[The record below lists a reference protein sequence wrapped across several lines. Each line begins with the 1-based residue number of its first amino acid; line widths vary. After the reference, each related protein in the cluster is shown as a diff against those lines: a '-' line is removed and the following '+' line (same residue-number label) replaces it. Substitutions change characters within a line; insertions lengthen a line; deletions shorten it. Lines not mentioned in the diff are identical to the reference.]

1 MAPGPASRP
10 TSPGAGPAHPA
21 AAGRSRTRTPVVSP
35 PTAGAATQ
43 QATGVQRPA
52 IPGCPAGL
60 EYLTQIDHLKVRQS
74 VNLLNVL
81 LPNSIQ
87 SEYLVTN
94 AMDQFI
100 FKVTEDRSVLWQGL
114 CLGPRRAFQMGL
126 HDSRDA
132 EVLRLDRPLRCD
144 SSLCFCCLQKM
155 DVRDQSGATI
165 GSLRMQC
172 SLLYPNFAVLDS
184 KNNAVLLIRGPCCT
198 RAICCDTVKFDI
210 VTMDGVTK
218 IGAITKL
225 WSGLCNEVCSV
236 GDSFTV
242 TFPLDLDVKM
252 KAVLL
257 GAVILLDAIYY
268 EGGDCAMCRR
278 CVGQLF
284 CRPY

>member
-1 MAPGPASRP
+1 MAPGQSSRP

-21 AAGRSRTRTPVVSP
+21 AGGRSRTRTPVVSP
-35 PTAGAATQ
+35 PAAGAATH
-43 QATGVQRPA
+43 QATGVQMPA

-74 VNLLNVL
+74 VNLLNMF
-81 LPNSIQ
+81 LPNVLP

-94 AMDQFI
+94 AMDQFV
-100 FKVTEDRSVLWQGL
+100 FKVTEDDNLL
-114 CLGPRRAFQMGL
+114 CTGLGPRRAFQMGL

-144 SSLCFCCLQKM
+144 SCLCFCCLQKM

-172 SLLYPNFAVLDS
+172 TLLFPNFTVLDS
-184 KNNAVLLIRGPCCT
+184 HNNAVLLIRGPCCT

-225 WSGLCNEVCSV
+225 WSGSCKEACSI
-236 GDSFTV
+236 GDSFAV

-257 GAVILLDAIYY
+257 GAVFLLDAIYY
-268 EGGDCAMCRR
+268 EGGDCATCRS
-278 CVGQLF
+278 CVGQLI
-284 CRPY
+284 CKTY

>member
-1 MAPGPASRP
+1 MAPGQSSRP

-21 AAGRSRTRTPVVSP
+21 AGSLRLTSLQRSCRRGSPARGLSWKDRAVTHTMAPGQSSRPTSPGAGPAHP
-35 PTAGAATQ
+35 AA
-43 QATGVQRPA
+43 VFLP
-52 IPGCPAGL
+52 
-60 EYLTQIDHLKVRQS
+60 
-74 VNLLNVL
+74 NVL
-81 LPNSIQ
+81 P

-94 AMDQFI
+94 AMDQFV
-100 FKVTEDRSVLWQGL
+100 FKVTEDDNLL
-114 CLGPRRAFQMGL
+114 CTGLGPRRAFQMGL

-144 SSLCFCCLQKM
+144 SCLCFCCLQKM

-172 SLLYPNFAVLDS
+172 TLLFPNFTVLDS
-184 KNNAVLLIRGPCCT
+184 HNNAVLLIRGPCCT

-225 WSGLCNEVCSV
+225 WSGSCKEACSI
-236 GDSFTV
+236 GDSFAV

-257 GAVILLDAIYY
+257 GAVFLLDAIYY
-268 EGGDCAMCRR
+268 EGGDCATCRS
-278 CVGQLF
+278 CVGQLI
-284 CRPY
+284 CKTY